1 MLLDPDDVAAGNV
14 TRFRH
19 SLQPGPHRPLPP
31 TRPPTDRH
39 SGGIHPGP
47 DPAALVEAIND
58 AQAQRAAARAEI
70 DGTTVPGGLTK
81 AEVHAMIDSLG
92 DVSRALRQADPAGL
106 EQLYEALR
114 LEMIYDAP
122 ARALDVTV
130 QPTPGVSVRVRG
142 PT

>member
-1 MLLDPDDVAAGNV
+1 
-14 TRFRH
+14 
-19 SLQPGPHRPLPP
+19 
-31 TRPPTDRH
+31 
-39 SGGIHPGP
+39 
-47 DPAALVEAIND
+47 VEAIND
-58 AQAQRAAARAEI
+58 AQAQRAAAPAEI